1 MINIRTLAQQFG
13 VSESDLESFAQSI
26 VLDMKKDSVDDAAKL
41 MTDAEKV
48 DVVQAYAAAS
58 IKKTQ
63 RFVNSYI
70 ANPEAADAFR
80 RTVRNLL

>member
-1 MINIRTLAQQFG
+1 MSNIRTLAQQFG
-13 VSESDLESFAQSI
+13 VSESDLKSFAQSI

-48 DVVQAYAAAS
+48 EVVQAYAAAA
-58 IKKTQ
+58 INKMQK
-63 RFVNSYI
+63 FVSTYI
-70 ANPEAADAFR
+70 TNPEAADAFR